1 LRRAEEDE
9 NMRWSFW
16 LKVLLSIALLGIVV
30 YLVDF
35 RKAVDTLVNLNPWYL
50 LPYAAL
56 YFFDRA
62 LMAYKWNILL
72 VVLKVQVPFL
82 ILFRSCSVAPLVG
95 MVLPA
100 TIGGDAFRVYSLAR
114 HKISAQSVL
123 ASIIV
128 ERIIGFTASLL
139 LAAISLGLVFYLM
152 RDQWTHLAGLGWLL
166 LLLMTSTVVAL
177 LALQGLRRGWVRSLT
192 ARFSKYPLVNK
203 LYAFWA
209 RFWEFRNHKGALGVV
224 FGWTFLEQLVPVGW
238 NFLLVKALHID
249 VSFLELVAVI
259 PLIILAIRLPI
270 SFEGIGVQEGLYV
283 GLLALVG
290 IPPAQALIL
299 STATR
304 IMNALC
310 ALPWAIHYL
319 LTRNQGA
326 FVVPQTADI
335 DPGQRD
341 LAEEKSPESSVRKG
355 GFSGLP

>member
-1 LRRAEEDE
+1 
-9 NMRWSFW
+9 
-16 LKVLLSIALLGIVV
+16 
-30 YLVDF
+30 
-35 RKAVDTLVNLNPWYL
+35 
-50 LPYAAL
+50 
-56 YFFDRA
+56 
-62 LMAYKWNILL
+62 
-72 VVLKVQVPFL
+72 
-82 ILFRSCSVAPLVG
+82 
-95 MVLPA
+95 LPA

-152 RDQWTHLAGLGWLL
+152 RYQWTHFAGLGWLL

>member
-1 LRRAEEDE
+1 LREDD
-9 NMRWSFW
+9 NVRRSFW
-16 LKVLLSIALLGIVV
+16 LKVFLSVALLGVVV

-35 RKAVDTLVNLNPWYL
+35 QKAVDTLLNLNPWYL

-56 YFFDRA
+56 YFLDRA

-100 TIGGDAFRVYSLAR
+100 TIGGDAFRVYSLTR
-114 HKISAQSVL
+114 HKLSAQAIL

-128 ERIIGFTASLL
+128 ERIIGFCAILL
-139 LAAISLGLVFYLM
+139 LSAISLGLVFYLM
-152 RDQWTHLAGLGWLL
+152 GDQWAQFAGLGWLL
-166 LLLMTSTVVAL
+166 LLLTAL
-177 LALQGLRRGWVRSLT
+177 TIAVFLVSQGLRGGWVKSLA
-192 ARFSKYPLVNK
+192 ARFSKYPLVGK

-209 RFWEFRNHKGALGVV
+209 KFWEFKNHRGAIAIV

-238 NFLLVKALHID
+238 NFLLVKALHMD
-249 VSFLELVAVI
+249 VSLLELVAVI
-259 PLIILAIRLPI
+259 PLIVLAIRLPI

-304 IMNALC
+304 VMNAVC
-310 ALPWAIHYL
+310 AVPWAIHYIV
-319 LTRNQGA
+319 RKNQGA
-326 FVVPQTADI
+326 FVD
-335 DPGQRD
+335 QRTP
-341 LAEEKSPESSVRKG
+341 AI
-355 GFSGLP
+355 

>member
-1 LRRAEEDE
+1 
-9 NMRWSFW
+9 
-16 LKVLLSIALLGIVV
+16 VV

-35 RKAVDTLVNLNPWYL
+35 QKAVDTLLNLNPWYL

-56 YFFDRA
+56 YFLDRA

-100 TIGGDAFRVYSLAR
+100 TIGGDAFRVYSLTR
-114 HKISAQSVL
+114 HKLSAQAIL

-128 ERIIGFTASLL
+128 ERIIGFCAILL
-139 LAAISLGLVFYLM
+139 LSAISLGLVFYLM
-152 RDQWTHLAGLGWLL
+152 GDQWTQFAGLGWLL
-166 LLLMTSTVVAL
+166 LLLTAL
-177 LALQGLRRGWVRSLT
+177 TIAVFLVSQGLRGGWVKGLA
-192 ARFSKYPLVNK
+192 ARFSKYPLVGK

-209 RFWEFRNHKGALGVV
+209 KFWEFKNHRGAIAIV

-238 NFLLVKALHID
+238 NFFLVKALHMD
-249 VSFLELVAVI
+249 VSLLELVAVI
-259 PLIILAIRLPI
+259 PLIVLAIRLPI

-290 IPPAQALIL
+290 IPPAQALLL

-304 IMNALC
+304 IMNAVC
-310 ALPWAIHYL
+310 AVPWAIHYIV
-319 LTRNQGA
+319 RKNQGA
-326 FVVPQTADI
+326 FVDQQTSDI

-341 LAEEKSPESSVRKG
+341 LSVG
-355 GFSGLP
+355 

>member
-1 LRRAEEDE
+1 
-9 NMRWSFW
+9 MRWSFW
-16 LKVLLSIALLGIVV
+16 LKVFLSLALLGVVV

-35 RKAVDTLVNLNPWYL
+35 RKAVDTLLNLNPWYL

-56 YFFDRA
+56 YFLDRA

-82 ILFRSCSVAPLVG
+82 ILFRACSVAPLVG

-114 HKISAQSVL
+114 HKLSAQAVL
-123 ASIIV
+123 ASIVV
-128 ERIIGFTASLL
+128 ERIIGFCASLL

-152 RDQWTHLAGLGWLL
+152 RDQWTQFAGLGWLL
-166 LLLMTSTVVAL
+166 LLLTALTVVAVML
-177 LALQGLRRGWVRSLT
+177 SQGLQGRWVKGI
-192 ARFSKYPLVNK
+192 ADRFSRYPLVSK

-209 RFWEFRNHKGALGVV
+209 KFWEFRNHRGAIAVV

-238 NFLLVKALHID
+238 NFLLVEALHMD
-249 VSFLELVAVI
+249 VSFLELLAVI

-270 SFEGIGVQEGLYV
+270 SFEGIGVQEGLYI

-304 IMNALC
+304 IMNAVC
-310 ALPWAIHYL
+310 ALPWAIHYIV
-319 LTRNQGA
+319 RKNQGA
-326 FVVPQTADI
+326 FADQQTTDI
-335 DPGQRD
+335 DPGKKD
-341 LAEEKSPESSVRKG
+341 LSVG
-355 GFSGLP
+355 